1 MKKTLK
7 FNNIR
12 LNKKKFHKSN
22 EPIDLMS
29 VIVDQIVVSDNF
41 KHNNEGFKYFIGY
54 QEGEIVKPLCI
65 ILPQMSGYIK
75 YFENGGKN
83 MSFLIKDDEV
93 WDKYDKIWDV
103 IKDKLGI
110 KFHSEPVYEYKYL
123 KAKVREFDGL
133 IKTNFLGNDMP
144 KENMHCTC
152 IACITI
158 DSVMK
163 IDKKNHP
170 QVYLEE
176 CKYRVKKIQMSRFI
190 NTELKSD
197 SESSDSDLD
206 SEKIGAKVDNEL
218 MTKLEKSR
226 SDSE

>member
-1 MKKTLK
+1 MSEKTLK

-12 LNKKKFHKSN
+12 LNKKEFHKSK

-29 VIVDQIVVSDNF
+29 VNVDQIVVSDKF
-41 KHNNEGFKYFIGY
+41 KHSDEGFKYFIGY

-93 WDKYDKIWDV
+93 WEKYEQIWDV
-103 IKDKLGI
+103 IKNKLSI
-110 KFHSEPVYEYKYL
+110 KFHSKPIYDQKYL
-123 KAKVREFDGL
+123 KAKVREFDGV
-133 IKTNFLGNDMP
+133 IKTNFLGNDTP
-144 KENMHCTC
+144 KENMHYTC

-163 IDKKNHP
+163 IDKK
-170 QVYLEE
+170 
-176 CKYRVKKIQMSRFI
+176 
-190 NTELKSD
+190 KS
-197 SESSDSDLD
+197 SAGLFRGMQ
-206 SEKIGAKVDNEL
+206 I
-218 MTKLEKSR
+218 
-226 SDSE
+226 